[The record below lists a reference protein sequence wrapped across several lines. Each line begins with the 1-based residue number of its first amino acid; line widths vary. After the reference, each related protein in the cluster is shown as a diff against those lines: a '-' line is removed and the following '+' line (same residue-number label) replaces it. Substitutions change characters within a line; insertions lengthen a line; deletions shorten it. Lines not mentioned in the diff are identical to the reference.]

1 MQTVGNYLRQER
13 EAKNIS
19 LGEVAQLTKISEFYL
34 DFLEKDDY
42 EKLPQGPYIKG
53 YISSY
58 ARLIGSSAD
67 EAIKLYNSL
76 QEQMNQ
82 IEAAQAEQPEAAAKP
97 APIASLGEK
106 IGSSIKALSASFKA
120 KTASLKIG
128 TFSSES
134 LVAPFRK
141 LSAFFKTAGSGFK
154 AVIPSSEAVASSLKT
169 LLKTGGVLTNKI
181 GLSILKASSSLK
193 KIPPFLKSAGAA
205 LDINRRLF
213 NPRMWL
219 TVCLVS
225 VSVGILVLAGFG
237 FYHLFVYQ
245 KYPAPVA
252 NVQPLQDEGAKTTGA
267 SDTEKTAELPPTQN
281 AFKPSGQPVEIKK
294 NKALSPLIEVPAGL
308 KNPSLPSA
316 PAAGVSRD
324 PSVSEN
330 TGIASRSASSNSVQ
344 KSNTELPASKTASRK
359 ATADEVIN
367 AESRQRS
374 IAAPSSKSTSTS
386 ANLSVSEAII
396 CENVKNRK
404 PDGAQ
409 NSFPWSIPRVY
420 VWSLIKAEK
429 YPAKIRHIYYFGE
442 QKISDVALNVRSFS
456 WRTWS
461 YQTISDKRYKG
472 PWRVDIATAD
482 GQVLRRLY
490 FEVEE

>member
-58 ARLIGSSAD
+58 ARLIGSNAD

-97 APIASLGEK
+97 APIASLQEK
-106 IGSSIKALSASFKA
+106 IGSSIKALSASFEA
-120 KTASLKIG
+120 KTAFLKIDTSSSEALVVPLRKIG
-128 TFSSES
+128 TF
-134 LVAPFRK
+134 L
-141 LSAFFKTAGSGFK
+141 KTAGSGLK
-154 AVIPSSEAVASSLKT
+154 AAAPSSDAIASSLKS

-181 GLSILKASSSLK
+181 RLSVLKASSSLK
-193 KIPPFLKSAGAA
+193 KIAPFLKRAGGA

-213 NPRMWL
+213 NRRTWL

-225 VSVGILVLAGFG
+225 VISGILVLAGFG
-237 FYHLFVYQ
+237 FYHLFIYQ
-245 KYPAPVA
+245 KNPAPMA
-252 NVQPLQDEGAKTTGA
+252 KMQTLPDEGAKTTRA
-267 SDTEKTAELPPTQN
+267 ADTEKTNELPSTQN
-281 AFKPSGQPVEIKK
+281 TFKPSDLPVEIMK
-294 NKALSPLIEVPAGL
+294 NKALSPLMEVPAGP
-308 KNPSLPSA
+308 KKTSPPFA

-324 PSVSEN
+324 TSVSEN
-330 TGIASRSASSNSVQ
+330 TRILSGSASGKNVQLSKSKLAAEKTPSREVAGSKDITGETGQASV
-344 KSNTELPASKTASRK
+344 P
-359 ATADEVIN
+359 
-367 AESRQRS
+367 
-374 IAAPSSKSTSTS
+374 APSSKSTSTS

-396 CENVKNRK
+396 CENVKNRM
-404 PDGAQ
+404 PADEQ
-409 NSFPWSIPRVY
+409 NSFPWSVPRVY
-420 VWSLIKAEK
+420 VWSLINAGK

-442 QKISDVALNVRSFS
+442 QKISDVALNVRSYS

-472 PWRVDIATAD
+472 PWRVDIAT
-482 GQVLRRLY
+482 
-490 FEVEE
+490 

>member
-58 ARLIGSSAD
+58 ARLIGSNAD

-82 IEAAQAEQPEAAAKP
+82 IEAAQTERTEAAARP
-97 APIASLGEK
+97 APIDSLQEK
-106 IGSSIKALSASFKA
+106 IGSSIKELSASFKA

-128 TFSSES
+128 TCSSES
-134 LVAPFRK
+134 PVAPLRK
-141 LSAFFKTAGSGFK
+141 FSDFLKTAGSGLK
-154 AVIPSSEAVASSLKT
+154 AVVPSSEAVASSLKT
-169 LLKTGGVLTNKI
+169 AGVSINKV

-193 KIPPFLKSAGAA
+193 KIAPFLKRAGGT

-213 NPRMWL
+213 NRRTWL
-219 TVCLVS
+219 SACLLS
-225 VSVGILVLAGFG
+225 ASAGILVLAGFG
-237 FYHLFVYQ
+237 FYHLFIYQ
-245 KYPAPVA
+245 KNPTPVA
-252 NVQPLQDEGAKTTGA
+252 KMQPLQDEGAKTTRA
-267 SDTEKTAELPPTQN
+267 ATTVKTAEPSPTQN
-281 AFKPSGQPVEIKK
+281 AVKPSDQLVEIKK
-294 NKALSPLIEVPAGL
+294 NEALPPLIEVPAGL
-308 KNPSLPSA
+308 KTLSPPVD

-324 PSVSEN
+324 TSVSEN
-330 TGIASRSASSNSVQ
+330 TGIFSRSTSIKSVQ
-344 KSNTELPASKTASRK
+344 NSKTELPASKTASRK
-359 ATADEVIN
+359 ATTGKDTTAD
-367 AESRQRS
+367 SRQKPVP
-374 IAAPSSKSTSTS
+374 APSPKPTATL
-386 ANLSVSEAII
+386 AKLSVAKAII
-396 CENVKNRK
+396 CEKVKNRM
-404 PDGAQ
+404 PAGEQ
-409 NSFPWSIPRVY
+409 SSFAWSIPRIY

-429 YPAKIRHIYYFGE
+429 YPSKIRHIYYFGD
-442 QKISDVALNVRSFS
+442 QKISDVALNVRSYS

-472 PWRVDIATAD
+472 PWRVDIATAA

-490 FEVEE
+490 FEVK

>member
-58 ARLIGSSAD
+58 ARLIGSNAD

-82 IEAAQAEQPEAAAKP
+82 IEAAQAERSEAAARP
-97 APIASLGEK
+97 APINSLQER
-106 IGSSIKALSASFKA
+106 IGSSIKGLSASFKA
-120 KTASLKIG
+120 KTASLKIA
-128 TFSSES
+128 TS
-134 LVAPFRK
+134 LSKSPVAPFRK
-141 LSAFFKTAGSGFK
+141 FSAFLKTVGSGLK

-169 LLKTGGVLTNKI
+169 AGVSINKV
-181 GLSILKASSSLK
+181 GLSILKASSSVK
-193 KIPPFLKSAGAA
+193 KIAPFFKSASAT

-213 NPRMWL
+213 NRRTWL
-219 TVCLVS
+219 SACLVS
-225 VSVGILVLAGFG
+225 ASAGILVLAGFG
-237 FYHLFVYQ
+237 FYHLFIYQ
-245 KYPAPVA
+245 KHPTQVA
-252 NVQPLQDEGAKTTGA
+252 RMQPLQDAGAKTTRTA
-267 SDTEKTAELPPTQN
+267 TTVKTAESSQTQN
-281 AFKPSGQPVEIKK
+281 AVRPSDQLVEIKK
-294 NKALSPLIEVPAGL
+294 NEPLPPLIEVPAGL
-308 KNPSLPSA
+308 KTLSLPVD

-324 PSVSEN
+324 TSVSEN
-330 TGIASRSASSNSVQ
+330 TGIFSGSTSIKSVQ
-344 KSNTELPASKTASRK
+344 NSKTELPASKTASRR
-359 ATADEVIN
+359 ATADKDTT
-367 AESRQRS
+367 AESRQRPLPG
-374 IAAPSSKSTSTS
+374 PSPKPNSTL
-386 ANLSVSEAII
+386 AKMSVAEAII
-396 CENVKNRK
+396 CEKVKDRMPAGK
-404 PDGAQ
+404 Q
-409 NSFPWSIPRVY
+409 TSFPWSIPRIY

-429 YPAKIRHIYYFGE
+429 YPSKIRHIYYFGD
-442 QKISDVALNVRSFS
+442 QKISDVALDVRSFS

-472 PWRVDIATAD
+472 PWRVDIATAA

-490 FEVEE
+490 FEVK

>member
-58 ARLIGSSAD
+58 ARLIGSNAD

-76 QEQMNQ
+76 QEQMSQ
-82 IEAAQAEQPEAAAKP
+82 IEAAQTERSEVDAIP
-97 APIASLGEK
+97 APTASLQEK
-106 IGSSIKALSASFKA
+106 IGSSFKELSASFKA
-120 KTASLKIG
+120 KTASLKID
-128 TFSSES
+128 TLSSES
-134 LVAPFRK
+134 QVAPFRK
-141 LSAFFKTAGSGFK
+141 FSAFFKTAGSGFK
-154 AVIPSSEAVASSLKT
+154 AVIPSSEAFASPLKT
-169 LLKTGGVLTNKI
+169 AGISINKI
-181 GLSILKASSSLK
+181 GLSIVKASSLLK
-193 KIPPFLKSAGAA
+193 QIAPFLKRAGGA

-213 NPRMWL
+213 NRRTWL

-225 VSVGILVLAGFG
+225 VSSGTLVLAGFG
-237 FYHLFVYQ
+237 FYHLFIYQ
-245 KYPAPVA
+245 KNPTPVA
-252 NVQPLQDEGAKTTGA
+252 KMQTLQDEGAKTTRA
-267 SDTEKTAELPPTQN
+267 ATTVKTAEPSQSQN
-281 AFKPSGQPVEIKK
+281 AFKPSDQPVEIKK

-308 KNPSLPSA
+308 KNQSPPAA
-316 PAAGVSRD
+316 PAAEVSRD
-324 PSVSEN
+324 TSVSEN
-330 TGIASRSASSNSVQ
+330 TGIPSRSASSKNVQ
-344 KSNTELPASKTASRK
+344 LSKSKLAAGKTLSREVAGSKDFTPETRQVPVPA
-359 ATADEVIN
+359 
-367 AESRQRS
+367 Q
-374 IAAPSSKSTSTS
+374 SSKPKTTL
-386 ANLSVSEAII
+386 ADLRVAEAII
-396 CENVKNRK
+396 CENVKNRM
-404 PDGAQ
+404 PAGVQ

-420 VWSLIKAEK
+420 VWSIIKAEK

-472 PWRVDIATAD
+472 SWRVDIATAE
-482 GQVLRRLY
+482 GKVLQRLY
-490 FEVEE
+490 FEVK

>member
-58 ARLIGSSAD
+58 ARLIGSNAD

-82 IEAAQAEQPEAAAKP
+82 IEAAQAELAEPAAKP
-97 APIASLGEK
+97 APIASLGER
-106 IGSSIKALSASFKA
+106 IRSSIKLLSVSSKTKSASP
-120 KTASLKIG
+120 KIG
-128 TFSSES
+128 TISSEALVVPFKKIATS
-134 LVAPFRK
+134 L
-141 LSAFFKTAGSGFK
+141 KTAGSGLK
-154 AVIPSSEAVASSLKT
+154 AVIPSSDAVAPSLTKALKT
-169 LLKTGGVLTNKI
+169 AGVSINSM
-181 GLSILKASSSLK
+181 GLSISKATFSLK
-193 KIPPFLKSAGAA
+193 KIPPFMKSAGTA

-219 TVCLVS
+219 TVCMVLAS
-225 VSVGILVLAGFG
+225 AGILVLAGFG
-237 FYHLFVYQ
+237 FYHLFIYQ

-252 NVQPLQDEGAKTTGA
+252 KMQPLQDEGAKTTHA
-267 SDTEKTAELPPTQN
+267 TDTVKTAEPSQTQN
-281 AFKPSGQPVEIKK
+281 AFKPSDQLVEIKK

-308 KNPSLPSA
+308 KTLSPPVD
-316 PAAGVSRD
+316 PIAGVSGD

-330 TGIASRSASSNSVQ
+330 AGIPSRSASSKSVQ
-344 KSNTELPASKTASRK
+344 LSKSNLPTGKTLSREVAGSKDISS
-359 ATADEVIN
+359 
-367 AESRQRS
+367 ESRQE
-374 IAAPSSKSTSTS
+374 ALPAQSSKSTSTS
-386 ANLSVSEAII
+386 TNLSVSEAII
-396 CENVKNRK
+396 CENVKNRA
-404 PDGAQ
+404 PVGAQ

-420 VWSLIKAEK
+420 VWSLIKTGT
-429 YPAKIRHIYYFGE
+429 YPVKIRHIYYFGE
-442 QKISDVALNVRSFS
+442 QKISDVALNVRSYS

-461 YQTISDKRYKG
+461 YQTISDKRYRG
-472 PWRVDIATAD
+472 PWRVDIATAN
-482 GQVLRRLY
+482 GKVLQRLH
-490 FEVEE
+490 FEVK

>member
-58 ARLIGSSAD
+58 ARLIGSNAD

-82 IEAAQAEQPEAAAKP
+82 IEAAQSEQPEAAAKP
-97 APIASLGEK
+97 APIASLQEK
-106 IGSSIKALSASFKA
+106 IGSSIKALSASFKT

-128 TFSSES
+128 TSSSEA
-134 LVAPFRK
+134 LVVPLRRIGTY
-141 LSAFFKTAGSGFK
+141 LKTAGSGLK
-154 AVIPSSEAVASSLKT
+154 AVTPSSDAIASSLKS

-181 GLSILKASSSLK
+181 GLSVLKASSSLK
-193 KIPPFLKSAGAA
+193 KIAPFLKRAGGA

-213 NPRMWL
+213 NRRTWL

-225 VSVGILVLAGFG
+225 VSSGILILAGFG
-237 FYHLFVYQ
+237 FYHLFIYQ
-245 KYPAPVA
+245 KNPAPMA
-252 NVQPLQDEGAKTTGA
+252 KMQTLQDEGAKTTRA
-267 SDTEKTAELPPTQN
+267 ADTEKANELPPTQN
-281 AFKPSGQPVEIKK
+281 AFKPSDRPVEIMK
-294 NKALSPLIEVPAGL
+294 NKTLSPLIEVPAGL
-308 KNPSLPSA
+308 KNPSPPSA

-324 PSVSEN
+324 TSVSEN
-330 TGIASRSASSNSVQ
+330 TGIPSGSASGKSVQ

-359 ATADEVIN
+359 VTADKVIT
-367 AESRQRS
+367 AESRQGELPAQS
-374 IAAPSSKSTSTS
+374 AKSASTS

-396 CENVKNRK
+396 CENVKNRM
-404 PDGAQ
+404 PAGAQ
-409 NSFPWSIPRVY
+409 NSFPWSVPRVY
-420 VWSLIKAEK
+420 VWSLINAGK

-442 QKISDVALNVRSFS
+442 QKISDVALNVRSYS

-461 YQTISDKRYKG
+461 YQTISDNRYKG

-490 FEVEE
+490 FEVK

>member
-58 ARLIGSSAD
+58 ARLIGSNAD

-97 APIASLGEK
+97 APIASLQEK

-128 TFSSES
+128 TS
-134 LVAPFRK
+134 
-141 LSAFFKTAGSGFK
+141 
-154 AVIPSSEAVASSLKT
+154 SSEALVVPLRKIGTFLKTTGSGLKAAAPSSDAIAASLKS

-181 GLSILKASSSLK
+181 GLSVLKASSSLK
-193 KIPPFLKSAGAA
+193 KIAPFLKRAGGA

-213 NPRMWL
+213 NRRTWL

-225 VSVGILVLAGFG
+225 VTSGILVLAGFG
-237 FYHLFVYQ
+237 FYHLFIYQ
-245 KYPAPVA
+245 KNPAPMA
-252 NVQPLQDEGAKTTGA
+252 KMQTLQDEGAKTTRA
-267 SDTEKTAELPPTQN
+267 ADAEKTNELPPTQN
-281 AFKPSGQPVEIKK
+281 TFKPSDQPVEIMK

-308 KNPSLPSA
+308 KKTAPPSA
-316 PAAGVSRD
+316 PAAGVSHD
-324 PSVSEN
+324 TTVSEN
-330 TGIASRSASSNSVQ
+330 AGMPSRSASSKSVQ

-359 ATADEVIN
+359 VTADKVIT
-367 AESRQRS
+367 AESRQGELPAQS
-374 IAAPSSKSTSTS
+374 AKSTSTS

-396 CENVKNRK
+396 CENVKNRM
-404 PDGAQ
+404 PAGAQ
-409 NSFPWSIPRVY
+409 NSFPWSVPRVY
-420 VWSLIKAEK
+420 VWSLINAGK

-442 QKISDVALNVRSFS
+442 QKISDVALNVRSYS

-472 PWRVDIATAD
+472 PWRVDIATAN

-490 FEVEE
+490 FEVK